1 MVLCSPPQF
10 PLQDPLGCRVL
21 EGFLL
26 LAAVGSCPALQKFDI
41 PFLLEAQHVSL
52 VDVVTANRSPAF
64 LHLRDELGSACVCP
78 AAAELDTPGQG
89 LWKLGEGWT
98 ARLRAPANERP
109 VGGWL
114 GGQWSLHI
122 GYHVSRARRVVTG
135 SCVLGVNG
143 CWLYFGTTLGVVWSP
158 PNPSSAR
165 KDTARPMAGPET
177 RWNQSQV
184 GRSWVTNTW
193 GCFALGPSLQSQR
206 DPSSPSLRLETCF
219 FHGVIYLS
227 T

>member
-1 MVLCSPPQF
+1 MVLCSAPPHS
-10 PLQDPLGCRVL
+10 PPQDPLGCRVL

-64 LHLRDELGSACVCP
+64 LHLRDELGSARVCP

-89 LWKLGEGWT
+89 LWKLREGWT

-109 VGGWL
+109 IGGWL

-122 GYHVSRARRVVTG
+122 DYHVSGARRVVTG

-143 CWLYFGTTLGVVWSP
+143 RWLYFGTQIPVLRERTLLVPWQVLRPDGTSPRWEGAGSQTRGGVLLWDLVAIPPVTERPKLAKSEAGNMLFPWSYLF
-158 PNPSSAR
+158 
-165 KDTARPMAGPET
+165 
-177 RWNQSQV
+177 V
-184 GRSWVTNTW
+184 H
-193 GCFALGPSLQSQR
+193 L
-206 DPSSPSLRLETCF
+206 TCC
-219 FHGVIYLS
+219 